1 MIVKIHSRG
10 AGSGS
15 GPVDYLL
22 GKERNREQ
30 ADVLRGDP
38 ERVKELIDTSE
49 YTRTYTSGVLSFQ
62 ERDLPDAEKTRL
74 MDEWENTLMTGLDK
88 DQYTCLWVQHQDKG
102 RLELNFVIP
111 NVELQSGK
119 RLQPYFD
126 RADRPR
132 VNAWQTLTNERLGLR
147 DPNDPIYRRP
157 LTPASDLPRDKQL
170 AAESITKGLT
180 ELMRVGQIRERKDVV
195 SHLEQF
201 GFQVVRETKNSLSIA
216 DPSGGRNI
224 RLKGAI
230 YERDFKFGETVRD
243 DIEAA
248 SRRYRN
254 QRQHRISA
262 ARECYQTGLE
272 IKRTEHQQ
280 RYPRT
285 EPTAALV
292 VGYDDGQTQSV
303 DRVIRSLSDCDT
315 VRHSGVSGQD
325 DSRPLSGNS
334 AVRSERAGDER
345 IHRERAFGNDG
356 RQEEKPVL
364 PDFAEIRVQRGHT
377 VSEPERSYCHQIS
390 DQIIPLN
397 VSDNDT
403 AAFSQRRNPSY
414 DGNRETAPER
424 TGELTAQLRTTAER
438 MAEQLRQLTEH
449 VRHYLESLHA
459 KSAGKRPAERASDT
473 LTATSRGLEQA
484 SHQFERNAS
493 PVIAV
498 AEHKRA
504 EQRRTER
511 EQQRQQQ
518 KTRSR
523 DDDFGMSM

>member
-22 GKERNREQ
+22 GKDRNREH
-30 ADVLRGDP
+30 AEVLRGDP

-49 YTRTYTSGVLSFQ
+49 YSRTYTSGVLSFQ
-62 ERDLPDAEKTRL
+62 ERDLPADEKTRL
-74 MDEWENTLMTGLDK
+74 MDEWENTLMIGLDK

-170 AAESITKGLT
+170 AAESITKGLM
-180 ELMRVGQIRERKDVV
+180 ELMRVGQIRERKDVI

-230 YERDFKFGETVRD
+230 YERDFKFSETVRD

-254 QRQHRISA
+254 QRQNRISA

-272 IKRTEHQQ
+272 IKRAEHQQ

-292 VGYDDGQTQSV
+292 IGYDDGQTQSV
-303 DRVIRSLSDCDT
+303 DRIIRSLSDCDT
-315 VRHSGVSGQD
+315 VRYSGVSGQD

-364 PDFAEIRVQRGHT
+364 PDFAEIGVQRGRP
-377 VSEPERSYCHQIS
+377 VSEQERPYCHQIP
-390 DQIIPLN
+390 DQITSLN
-397 VSDNDT
+397 VPDNDT
-403 AAFSQRRNPSY
+403 AAFFQRRNPSH
-414 DGNRETAPER
+414 DGNGETTPER
-424 TGELTAQLRTTAER
+424 TGELTAQLRATAER
-438 MAEQLRQLTEH
+438 VAEQLRQLTEH

-459 KSAGKRPAERASDT
+459 KSARKRPAERASDT

-484 SHQFERNAS
+484 SHQFERKSA

-504 EQRRTER
+504 EQRRNEL
-511 EQQRQQQ
+511 EQQRQ

-523 DDDFGMSM
+523 DNGFGMGF

>member
-22 GKERNREQ
+22 GKDRNREQ
-30 ADVLRGDP
+30 AEVLRGDP

-62 ERDLPDAEKTRL
+62 ERDLPADEKTRL

-230 YERDFKFGETVRD
+230 YERDFKFGEGLRGE
-243 DIEAA
+243 IEAA
-248 SRRYRN
+248 GAGYRAEREARVREAGEVY
-254 QRQHRISA
+254 QRGTA
-262 ARECYQTGLE
+262 
-272 IKRTEHQQ
+272 IKLAEHQQ
-280 RYPRT
+280 RYPRAERQVDGHAQNVSLNGDGVDIHLLRPADWHPGRDNLVSRHDHHLTPERNGQLQSAAGEPESEKRRGRDDLQRRKEPEHLPGGAAEAGARRGNLHLAGREYRGEIHGEITSSERPESRLSGFNT
-285 EPTAALV
+285 EDEQNHDRDGKTASERLRELTGKLRATAGGVAGQLQQFAAHV
-292 VGYDDGQTQSV
+292 RGYLTGADAQRQ
-303 DRVIRSLSDCDT
+303 
-315 VRHSGVSGQD
+315 GVSALEQ
-325 DSRPLSGNS
+325 SGREL
-334 AVRSERAGDER
+334 ARAG
-345 IHRERAFGNDG
+345 RE
-356 RQEEKPVL
+356 
-364 PDFAEIRVQRGHT
+364 
-377 VSEPERSYCHQIS
+377 
-390 DQIIPLN
+390 
-397 VSDNDT
+397 
-403 AAFSQRRNPSY
+403 
-414 DGNRETAPER
+414 
-424 TGELTAQLRTTAER
+424 
-438 MAEQLRQLTEH
+438 
-449 VRHYLESLHA
+449 
-459 KSAGKRPAERASDT
+459 
-473 LTATSRGLEQA
+473 LEQ
-484 SHQFERNAS
+484 ERQPLDAL
-493 PVIAV
+493 IAQHDR
-498 AEHKRA
+498 ARA
-504 EQRRTER
+504 EKLR
-511 EQQRQQQ
+511 EQQPEPQ
-518 KTRSR
+518 KKPTRYY
-523 DDDFGMSM
+523 GPSM

>member
-22 GKERNREQ
+22 GKDRNREH
-30 ADVLRGDP
+30 AEVLRGDP

-49 YTRTYTSGVLSFQ
+49 YSRTYTSGVLSFQ
-62 ERDLPDAEKTRL
+62 ERDLPADEKTRL

-170 AAESITKGLT
+170 AAESITKGLM
-180 ELMRVGQIRERKDVV
+180 ELMRVGQIRERKDVI

-254 QRQHRISA
+254 QRQNRISA

-272 IKRTEHQQ
+272 IKRAEHQQ

-292 VGYDDGQTQSV
+292 IGYDDGQTQSV
-303 DRVIRSLSDCDT
+303 DRIIRSLSDCDT
-315 VRHSGVSGQD
+315 VRYSGVSGQD

-364 PDFAEIRVQRGHT
+364 PDFAEIGVQRGRP
-377 VSEPERSYCHQIS
+377 VSEQERPYCHQIP
-390 DQIIPLN
+390 DQITSLN
-397 VSDNDT
+397 VPDNDT
-403 AAFSQRRNPSY
+403 AAFFQRRNPSH
-414 DGNRETAPER
+414 DGNGETAPER
-424 TGELTAQLRTTAER
+424 TGELTAQLRATAER
-438 MAEQLRQLTEH
+438 VAEQLRQLTEH

-484 SHQFERNAS
+484 SHQFERKSA

-504 EQRRTER
+504 EQRRNEL
-511 EQQRQQQ
+511 EQQRQ

-523 DDDFGMSM
+523 DNGFGMGF

>member
-22 GKERNREQ
+22 GKDRNREQ
-30 ADVLRGDP
+30 AEVLRGDP

-49 YTRTYTSGVLSFQ
+49 YSRTYTSGVLSFQ
-62 ERDLPDAEKTRL
+62 ERDLPADEKIRL

-88 DQYTCLWVQHQDKG
+88 DQYICLWVQHQDKG

-157 LTPASDLPRDKQL
+157 LTPANDLPQDKQL
-170 AAESITKGLT
+170 AVESITKGLM
-180 ELMRVGQIRERKDVV
+180 ELMRVGQIRERKDVI

-254 QRQHRISA
+254 QRQNRISA
-262 ARECYQTGLE
+262 ARECYKTGLE
-272 IKRTEHQQ
+272 IKRAEHQQ
-280 RYPRT
+280 RYPRA
-285 EPTAALV
+285 EPTTALA

-303 DRVIRSLSDCDT
+303 DRVIRSLSDSDT

-325 DSRPLSGNS
+325 DSRSLSGNS

-345 IHRERAFGNDG
+345 IHRERAFGTDG
-356 RQEEKPVL
+356 RQNEKPVL
-364 PDFAEIRVQRGHT
+364 PDPAEIGVQRGST
-377 VSEPERSYCHQIS
+377 VSEQERSYCHQIP
-390 DQIIPLN
+390 DQITPLN
-397 VSDNDT
+397 VPENDT

-414 DGNRETAPER
+414 DGNGETAPER
-424 TGELTAQLRTTAER
+424 TGELTAQLRATAER

-459 KSAGKRPAERASDT
+459 KSARKRPTERASDS
-473 LTATSRGLEQA
+473 LTTTSRGLEQA
-484 SHQFERNAS
+484 SHQFERKAA

-498 AEHKRA
+498 AEYKRA
-504 EQRRTER
+504 EQRRIEL
-511 EQQRQQQ
+511 EQQRQRQ
-518 KTRSR
+518 KPRSR
-523 DDDFGMSM
+523 DDDYGMSM

>member
-62 ERDLPDAEKTRL
+62 ERDLPADEKARL

-119 RLQPYFD
+119 RFQPYFD

-157 LTPASDLPRDKQL
+157 LTPSSDLPRDKQL
-170 AAESITKGLT
+170 AAESITKGLM
-180 ELMRVGQIRERKDVV
+180 ELIRVGQIRERKDVM

-201 GFQVVRETKNSLSIA
+201 GFEVVRETKNSLSIA

-230 YERDFKFGETVRD
+230 YERDFKFSETVRD

-254 QRQHRISA
+254 QRQNRISA

-280 RYPRT
+280 RYPRA

-292 VGYDDGQTQSV
+292 VGHDDGQTQSV

-315 VRHSGVSGQD
+315 IRHSGVSGQD
-325 DSRPLSGNS
+325 DSRSLSGNS

-345 IHRERAFGNDG
+345 IHRERAFDTDG
-356 RQEEKPVL
+356 RQDEKPVL
-364 PDFAEIRVQRGHT
+364 PYLTEICVQRGHT
-377 VSEPERSYCHQIS
+377 ISEPERAYRHQIP
-390 DQIIPLN
+390 DQITPLN
-397 VSDNDT
+397 VSDNIT
-403 AAFSQRRNPSY
+403 AAFSQHRNPSH
-414 DGNRETAPER
+414 DRNGETTPEC
-424 TGELTAQLRTTAER
+424 TGELTAQLRATAER

-449 VRHYLESLHA
+449 VRHYLDSLHA
-459 KSAGKRPAERASDT
+459 KSARKRPTERASDT
-473 LTATSRGLEQA
+473 LTTTSRGFEQA
-484 SHQFERNAS
+484 SHQFERKAT
-493 PVIAV
+493 PIIAV

-504 EQRRTER
+504 EQIRTEL
-511 EQQRQQQ
+511 EQQRQRQ

-523 DDDFGMSM
+523 DDGFGMGF